1 MTVGRSVQPEARADH
16 SDPSNHVGP
25 GEALATS
32 AAHRPGLD
40 GGSDHEASVTKHEQA
55 PAGLRN
61 ELQLLRGLLQTAMH
75 ASVVVDQSG
84 VIVLSNAAAEWLLGY
99 RREELVGERVEILVA
114 EGVRGGH
121 RGQREKL
128 TSALHAC
135 RIGVGCDLLACRKD
149 GSEFP
154 AEIVLSRL
162 NTDDG
167 MLISVVIGDVSQRKT
182 AEAQT
187 ARLAAI
193 VQSSDDAII
202 AKTLAG
208 SITSWNPAAE
218 RMYGYSTA
226 EALGQHINLLCTS
239 SEQEH
244 EIARMLQRVA
254 GGQRIDHFET
264 TRGCKD
270 GRAID
275 VSVTISPIRNTDGK
289 VDGASTVARDI
300 TTRKQAEGEQTRL
313 AAIVESCDDAIY
325 ALTAQGVIQTW
336 NPAAERLFGYSAK
349 EAIGAPHQ
357 MLTHSPVKDHPLDDV
372 LAGETIR
379 VEGQAV
385 RRDGSIVDVGATL
398 SPIRTGDRIVG
409 VAFIVHDITARKRV
423 EHELQRLADAAEH
436 GTDAV
441 VSFDRHQIVQRWSHG
456 AERLYGFTAEEAIG
470 RPVHELVRSTD
481 GPEEVKASAQDAIAR
496 SLAGRT
502 VRQLETQRR
511 RKDGAIVDVLFTLT
525 PWRRDRRV
533 IGVTTV
539 AVDIS
544 ERKQMELRLRHLA
557 DHDPLTGIY
566 NRRRLI
572 EELDR
577 QLRYAARSRRAGALL
592 TLDLDH
598 LKVVNDTYGHAAGD
612 AVLTAVTE
620 VLRSR
625 TRETDVVARL
635 GDDEFAVILPEA
647 SENGALTVARDIR
660 ELLIEPQIGRPI
672 PTSIGIALFTGGDA
686 ISADEILA
694 CADTALYQA
703 KEHGGDQA
711 RVYTGQVNGAL
722 TWVQRIHT
730 ALAEDRFVLY
740 GQPIL
745 DLHTGQVTHHE
756 LLIRM
761 LSEHG
766 EIIAPA
772 QFIPTA
778 ERFGLIH
785 EIDHWVTTN
794 GLCLARD
801 GQPVTINLSGHSI
814 GQRPIIAAVRAAI
827 ADGLDPANVIFEI
840 TETAAL
846 SNITAARQ
854 FAATLTSL
862 GCAVALDDFGTGFG
876 TFSYLKHI
884 PAQYLKIDI
893 EFVRELATS
902 DTDQQVVKAI
912 VAIAHSLDKLT
923 IAEGVENAETL
934 DLLKALGV
942 DQAQGYHLG
951 KPTRLSPPTGSAR
964 ARR

>member
-1 MTVGRSVQPEARADH
+1 MQEGLHNELALLRWLLATAARAI
-16 SDPSNHVGP
+16 
-25 GEALATS
+25 
-32 AAHRPGLD
+32 
-40 GGSDHEASVTKHEQA
+40 
-55 PAGLRN
+55 
-61 ELQLLRGLLQTAMH
+61 
-75 ASVVVDQSG
+75 VVVNQSG
-84 VIVLSNAAAEWLLGY
+84 VIVLSNAAAEEMFGY
-99 RREELVGERVEILVA
+99 RPQELVGESVEILVA
-114 EGVRGGH
+114 EGARRG
-121 RGQREKL
+121 RRRQRERL
-128 TSALHAC
+128 TSALHAG
-135 RIGVGCDLLACRKD
+135 RIGVGFDLLACRKD
-149 GSEFP
+149 KSEFP
-154 AEIVLSRL
+154 AQITLSRL

-167 MLISVVIGDVSQRKT
+167 VFSSVVIGDLSQRPT
-182 AEAQT
+182 AEAHNAQ
-187 ARLAAI
+187 LAAI
-193 VQSSDDAII
+193 VASSDDAII

-208 SITSWNPAAE
+208 PITSWNPAAE
-218 RMYGYSTA
+218 RMYGYTAA
-226 EALGQHINLLCTS
+226 EAIGRHINLLCAS

-244 EIARMLQRVA
+244 EVALILARVA
-254 GGQRIDHFET
+254 GGQRIDRFET
-264 TRGCKD
+264 TRRCKD
-270 GRAID
+270 GRSID

-289 VDGASTVARDI
+289 VHGAWTVARDI
-300 TTRKQAEGEQTRL
+300 TKRNQAEGEHAQL
-313 AAIVESCDDAIY
+313 AAIVESSQDAIY
-325 ALTAQGVIQTW
+325 ALSAQGMIQTW
-336 NPAAERLFGYSAK
+336 NPAAERLFGYTTK
-349 EAIGAPHQ
+349 QAIGQPHQ
-357 MLTHSPVKDHPLDDV
+357 ILTRAPIKARPLDDV

-379 VEGQAV
+379 IEAQAV
-385 RRDGSIVDVGATL
+385 RRDGSVIDVGATL
-398 SPIRTGDRIVG
+398 SPVRTGDLIVG
-409 VAFIVHDITARKRV
+409 VAVIVQDITARKRV
-423 EHELQRLADAAEH
+423 GRELQRLADAAEH

-441 VSFDRHQIVQRWSHG
+441 VSFDLHQRVQHWNPG
-456 AERLYGFTAEEAIG
+456 AERLYGFTAQEAIG
-470 RPVHELVRSTD
+470 RPIHELVRITD
-481 GPEEVKASAQDAIAR
+481 GPEQVKASARDVIAGM
-496 SLAGRT
+496 LAGEP
-502 VRQLETQRR
+502 VRQMEVQRR

-525 PWRRDRRV
+525 PWRRDGRV

-539 AVDIS
+539 TVDITQQ
-544 ERKQMELRLRHLA
+544 KQMEHRLRHLA

-577 QLRYAARSRRAGALL
+577 QLRYADRSRRSGALL

-612 AVLTAVTE
+612 AVLTAVSE
-620 VLRSR
+620 VLQARAR
-625 TRETDVVARL
+625 DTDVVARL

-647 SENGALTVARDIR
+647 SENDALTVACEVR
-660 ELLIEPQIGRPI
+660 ELLIQRQIGRPI
-672 PTSIGIALFTGGDA
+672 PTSIGIVLFTGCDA
-686 ISADEILA
+686 ITADEILA

-711 RVYTGQVNGAL
+711 TVYTGQASGAL
-722 TWVQRIHT
+722 TSLQRIHT

-761 LSEHG
+761 LSQHG

-772 QFIPTA
+772 QFIATA

-794 GLCLARD
+794 GLRLARD
-801 GQPVTINLSGHSI
+801 GKRVTINLSGHSI
-814 GQRPIIAAVRAAI
+814 GQPSIITAVRDAI
-827 ADGLDPANVIFEI
+827 KEGLNPANVIFEI

-854 FAATLTSL
+854 FAATLTNL

-884 PAQYLKIDI
+884 PARYLKIDI

-902 DTDQQVVKAI
+902 QTDQQVVTAI
-912 VAIAHSLDKLT
+912 VAIAHSLGKLT

-951 KPTRLSPPTGSAR
+951 KPTRLSPPTAFELRLSGS
-964 ARR
+964 